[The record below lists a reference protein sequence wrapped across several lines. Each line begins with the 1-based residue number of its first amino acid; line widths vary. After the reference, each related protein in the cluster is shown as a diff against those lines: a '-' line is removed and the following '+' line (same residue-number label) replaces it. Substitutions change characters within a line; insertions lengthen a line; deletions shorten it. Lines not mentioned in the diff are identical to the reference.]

1 MRNLR
6 KGRYANAGNAEI
18 TVLFTDT
25 NRESKSWS
33 EIFNV
38 ANIREYEN
46 LAKISKF
53 TVGSKISFVINR
65 FI

>member
-1 MRNLR
+1 MRNHVRNHVRNLR

-18 TVLFTDT
+18 TVLFIDT
-25 NRESKSWS
+25 NWKSIQWS

-53 TVGSKISFVINR
+53 TVCVM
-65 FI
+65 